1 MVWDG
6 THKGITQSLRNNFI
20 MPNQLQCA
28 RSLGSAAL
36 EVRSANI
43 EPGSHPIT
51 SLTRKAPYIIT
62 IDRWDAPSTVSA
74 TPDGQN
80 TVMLK
85 MELFQVGSCPAS
97 FPQML
102 TKQGIV
108 GWGWGM
114 ITARPIRYLLRITG
128 PPRYHTA
135 HSQID
140 LNILGVIS
148 IL

>member
-1 MVWDG
+1 MFPIRHIFMFV
-6 THKGITQSLRNNFI
+6 THD
-20 MPNQLQCA
+20 
-28 RSLGSAAL
+28 LGSAAL

-62 IDRWDAPSTVSA
+62 IDRWDTPSTVSG
-74 TPDGQN
+74 TPSRQN
-80 TVMLK
+80 TVMLE
-85 MELFQVGSCPAS
+85 MELFQGRSCPAS

-108 GWGWGM
+108 GWGHGWGWGM
-114 ITARPIRYLLRITG
+114 ITDRPIRYLLRITG